1 MRLLYLFLFLLASSS
16 MFSQSEILARNYF
29 DRGEY
34 EKAIS
39 IYEKLYKESPYK
51 NDYMMKLI
59 EANQQLENFE
69 AAQTIL
75 EKKLN
80 KRNPQNQY
88 MVDLGHNYALQDKDS
103 LATTYYEEALDFI
116 QEKPNYASV
125 IAKRFEGYS
134 LLDQAVSAYEK
145 GMELNPEANFN
156 LQLARI
162 YGEQG
167 KLEKMFLKY
176 INAVK
181 FQQRYKSIAQRNF
194 SLYVTED
201 PNNDANEILRKTLL
215 KKLQEGPDILYNEL
229 LSWLFIQQKEFDKAF
244 RQEKAIYKRMEDGD
258 LEAISDLAIIALSEK
273 DYENAEEIIN
283 FVIEK
288 SATPDAKR
296 QGHQYL
302 MKIKLATASE
312 KDYPEIKDQFETLL
326 DAYGRGK
333 ETYLLQID
341 YNHFLAFQAK
351 DTATATA
358 NLKELADKKLN
369 AYQESRVKMELADIL
384 VFDEK
389 FNRALIYYSQIQKKV
404 KSDVLAQ
411 EARFKVAR
419 TSYFKGDFVW
429 AKAQVDVL
437 RKSATQ
443 LIANDALEMA
453 LMIHDNTLEDSLQTA
468 LKKFARADLLA
479 LQNKNAEAIVVLS
492 EILTSHKGEKIEDEA
507 LLKQGELFEKTGQF
521 EKAEASYLKLIELY
535 KDEILAD
542 DAYYRLA
549 HLYENELENPI
560 KAKDYYEQII
570 FNFADS
576 IYFVEARK
584 KFRMLRGDEIE

>member
-1 MRLLYLFLFLLASSS
+1 MRLLYFILVFLISSS
-16 MFSQSEILARNYF
+16 VFSQSEILARNYF
-29 DRGEY
+29 DRGDY

-51 NDYMMKLI
+51 NDFMMKLV
-59 EANQQLENFE
+59 EAHQQLENFD
-69 AAQTIL
+69 ASKDVL

-88 MVDLGHNYALQDKDS
+88 KVDLGHNYALQQKDS
-103 LATTYYEEALDFI
+103 IATTYYTEALAFI

-125 IAKRFEGYS
+125 IAKRLEAYS
-134 LLDQAVSAYEK
+134 LLDEAIEAYEK
-145 GMELNPEANFN
+145 GMELNPDVNYN

-181 FQQRYKSIAQRNF
+181 FQQRFKSTAQRNF
-194 SLYVTED
+194 SLYITED
-201 PNNDANEILRKTLL
+201 SNNEANIILRKILI
-215 KKLQEGPDILYNEL
+215 KKLQEGPDVLYNEF
-229 LSWLFIQQKEFDKAF
+229 LSWLFIQQKDFNKAF
-244 RQEKAIYKRMEDGD
+244 TQEKAIYKRMGDGD
-258 LEAISDLAIIALSEK
+258 LVDISNLAIIALSEK
-273 DYENAEEIIN
+273 DYESAEEVIN

-288 SATPDAKR
+288 SATQDAKL

-302 MKIKLATASE
+302 MKIRLATATE
-312 KDYPEIKDQFETLL
+312 KEYQDIITAFESLLDQF
-326 DAYGRGK
+326 GRGK

-341 YNHFLAFQAK
+341 YNHFLAFQAN
-351 DTATATA
+351 DIESATK
-358 NLKELADKKLN
+358 NLKALADQNLN

-404 KSDVLAQ
+404 QSDVLAQ

-437 RKSATQ
+437 RKSSTQ
-443 LIANDALEMA
+443 LIANDALQMA

-479 LQNKNAEAIVVLS
+479 FQNKDDEAIIALS
-492 EILTSHKGEKIEDEA
+492 EILTNHKGEKIEDEA
-507 LLKQGELFEKTGQF
+507 LLKQGELYEKTGQF
-521 EKAEASYLKLIELY
+521 IKAEANYLKLIEFY
-535 KDEILAD
+535 RDEILAD
-542 DAYYRLA
+542 DALYKLA
-549 HLYENELENPI
+549 NLYENELQDPQ

-570 FNFADS
+570 FDFADS
-576 IYFVEARK
+576 
-584 KFRMLRGDEIE
+584 